1 MRNTGDSILY
11 IRQHF
16 VSTYKYKGPAF
27 ETTHNCEAFYVL
39 NCEFICLFIEFFSDE
54 HFIDALLTFK
64 GIKNETTE

>member
-27 ETTHNCEAFYVL
+27 ETTTIVKPFTCETVNLYVFL
-39 NCEFICLFIEFFSDE
+39 LSFFQMS
-54 HFIDALLTFK
+54 ILLTPYLLSK
-64 GIKNETTE
+64 E